1 MKKISFILKGFI
13 FSFILL
19 AVISFS
25 VDSHATN
32 GTQMIGYGSKSVGMG
47 GADLAIA
54 NDATAIN
61 ANPATLTGLKSEID
75 FDFTAFG
82 PQVHHTASAMG
93 NDADGKN
100 PYFYMPLLA
109 YVSGGGPVSWGIG
122 IFPQGGM
129 GVDYKDK
136 VKNGMG
142 QTDSLYSNLS
152 YMRIVPAVAYQV
164 NEQFSLG
171 LGLQLGYSTFD
182 MEFFPKFNAGAMGQ
196 GMEFKNA
203 SSYAYGARIGA
214 LFKANEQVSI
224 GAIYNTKQS
233 FDYEGDIKYGS
244 GTSGKAK
251 FKDFAWPSEI
261 GIGISYKPFEE
272 LTLGLDVSQLQWS
285 DAVNKPYLD
294 PAIAGFP
301 NAEFKME
308 WENQTVIALGG
319 AYKLNDSL
327 TGRIGYNY
335 GKSPVPDKNLSPLFP
350 AIQESHYT
358 LGLGYAVEGSP
369 LMVDGYLA
377 VAPEAKQTNSSNA
390 DLGGISNTEKMSQ
403 TTFGIQVGYR
413 F

>member
-1 MKKISFILKGFI
+1 M
-13 FSFILL
+13 
-19 AVISFS
+19 
-25 VDSHATN
+25 
-32 GTQMIGYGSKSVGMG
+32 
-47 GADLAIA
+47 
-54 NDATAIN
+54 
-61 ANPATLTGLKSEID
+61 
-75 FDFTAFG
+75 
-82 PQVHHTASAMG
+82 
-93 NDADGKN
+93 
-100 PYFYMPLLA
+100 
-109 YVSGGGPVSWGIG
+109 
-122 IFPQGGM
+122 
-129 GVDYKDK
+129 
-136 VKNGMG
+136 
-142 QTDSLYSNLS
+142 
-152 YMRIVPAVAYQV
+152 
-164 NEQFSLG
+164 
-171 LGLQLGYSTFD
+171 
-182 MEFFPKFNAGAMGQ
+182 
-196 GMEFKNA
+196 
-203 SSYAYGARIGA
+203 
-214 LFKANEQVSI
+214 
-224 GAIYNTKQS
+224 
-233 FDYEGDIKYGS
+233 
-244 GTSGKAK
+244 
-251 FKDFAWPSEI
+251 
-261 GIGISYKPFEE
+261 
-272 LTLGLDVSQLQWS
+272 QWS

>member
-1 MKKISFILKGFI
+1 MKRNGLGIKSFI

-82 PQVHHTASAMG
+82 PQVHHTDAAS
-93 NDADGKN
+93 DADGKN

-109 YVSGGGPVSWGIG
+109 YVSGGSPISWGIG

-136 VKNGMG
+136 VKNQIG

-152 YMRIVPAVAYQV
+152 HMRIVPAAAYQV
-164 NEQFSLG
+164 NEQLSLG
-171 LGLQLGYSTFD
+171 IGLQLGYSTFD
-182 MEFFPKFNAGAMGQ
+182 MEYYPKLA
-196 GMEFKNA
+196 MEFKNGK
-203 SSYAYGARIGA
+203 SYSYGARLGA
-214 LFKANEQVSI
+214 LYKANEQVSI

-233 FDYEGDIKYGS
+233 FEYEGDIKFGSAYGS
-244 GTSGKAK
+244 ASGKSK
-251 FKDFAWPSEI
+251 FKDFSWPSEI
-261 GIGISYKPFEE
+261 GIGISYKPFDG

-285 DAVNKPYLD
+285 DAVNKPYLAPD
-294 PAIAGFP
+294 IAGFTTIP
-301 NAEFKME
+301 FTME

-335 GKSPVPDKNLSPLFP
+335 GKSPVPNKNLSPLFP
-350 AIQESHYT
+350 AIQESHLT
-358 LGLGYAVEGSP
+358 LGVGYATSSP
-369 LMVDGYLA
+369 VTIDGYF
-377 VAPEAKQTNSSNA
+377 VYAPEAKQTDSTGSY
-390 DLGGISNTEKMSQ
+390 SEKMSQ
-403 TTFGIQVGYR
+403 TTLGIQVGYR